1 MRASADSSMPNG
13 LSAPQSSRVV
23 RKVKACLAA
32 CVAATLFVS
41 LGCGGGGGGGSPGGQ
56 GGGGGASELV
66 GDWLGPFPTS
76 TGACGASYGEFFFQS
91 NGSYAFNGNS
101 ENCGGFTP
109 VGRYTV
115 EGNVITFDQTGVPN
129 CPICQQ
135 TAQYA
140 VTFSFI
146 TSNDLQI
153 CSGLLCYVYHRQ

>member
-1 MRASADSSMPNG
+1 MA
-13 LSAPQSSRVV
+13 
-23 RKVKACLAA
+23 
-32 CVAATLFVS
+32 
-41 LGCGGGGGGGSPGGQ
+41 
-56 GGGGGASELV
+56 ELV

-109 VGRYTV
+109 VGTYTV
-115 EGNVITFDQTGVPN
+115 NGNVITFDQTGVPN

-135 TAQYA
+135 RVQYA
-140 VTFSFI
+140 VTFSFV

-153 CSGLLCYVYHRQ
+153 CSGSLCYVYHRQ

>member
-1 MRASADSSMPNG
+1 MRASADSLLPSC
-13 LSAPQSSRVV
+13 LSAPQSSRAV
-23 RKVKACLAA
+23 RKVRACLAV
-32 CVAATLFVS
+32 CLAAAVSTS
-41 LGCGGGGGGGSPGGQ
+41 LGCGGGGGGGGGTS
-56 GGGGGASELV
+56 GGGGGVAELV

-109 VGRYTV
+109 VGTYSV

-135 TAQYA
+135 RVQYA
-140 VTFSFI
+140 VTFSFV

-153 CSGLLCYVYHRQ
+153 CSGSLCYVYHRQ